1 MLEDTLAP
9 AFLRVTQAAALAAAP
24 WMGQGDRLG
33 PNHAA
38 SAAMRRVLQDID
50 IAGEVIGG
58 EEARHQTVTFHIGEK
73 VGSGNGPPVD
83 IALDAIDGT
92 NLLARGAP
100 NAVSTIA
107 AAEPGG
113 LLRTPDTHMEK
124 LVVGPLAGARVSL
137 NHTTD
142 TNLQI
147 IAEVLDRKVKD
158 ITVIILDR
166 PQNQKLIQEVR
177 DAGARIKLIA
187 DGDLSA
193 AIAVAVASSDV
204 HAVMGVGGA
213 AEGVIAAAALKCLGG
228 TIQGRLKPS
237 TEAEAAAAVR
247 MGLDLQKIYRTDE
260 LASGTNI
267 IFSVT
272 GVTDGDILKGPR
284 YFGGGAR
291 THSLVMTYKTGTI
304 SFVDTIHV
312 QERRSSGMFRL

>member
-1 MLEDTLAP
+1 VLEDILAS
-9 AFLRVTQAAALAAAP
+9 AFLRVTQAGALAAAP

-33 PNHAA
+33 PNRAA
-38 SAAMRRVLQDID
+38 TEAMRNTLRDID

-58 EEARHQTVTFHIGEK
+58 EEARHQTETFHVGEK
-73 VGSGNGPPVD
+73 VGSGRGPAVD

-107 AAEPGG
+107 VAEPGG

-137 NHTTD
+137 NHTTE

-147 IAEVLDRKVKD
+147 IAEVLERKVKD

-166 PQNQKLIQEVR
+166 PQNQTLIQEVR
-177 DAGARIKLIA
+177 DAGARIKLIS
-187 DGDLSA
+187 DGDLAA
-193 AIAVAVASSDV
+193 AIAVAVAGSDV
-204 HAVMGVGGA
+204 HAAMGVGGA

-228 TIQGRLKPS
+228 TIQGRLAPA
-237 TEAEAAAAVR
+237 TPAEAEDAIR
-247 MGLDLQKIYRTDE
+247 MGLKLTKIYRTDE
-260 LASGTNI
+260 LAPGTSI

-312 QERRSSGMFRL
+312 EERRSAGMFRL